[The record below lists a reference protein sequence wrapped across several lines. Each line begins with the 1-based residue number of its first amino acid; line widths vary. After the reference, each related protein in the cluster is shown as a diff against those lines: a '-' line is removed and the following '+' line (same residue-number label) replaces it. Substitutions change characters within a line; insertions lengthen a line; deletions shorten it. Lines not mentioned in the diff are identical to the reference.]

1 MMARAMIRIKMYLIS
16 PADYIISVTLM
27 SVDLLAFVF
36 TYRYL
41 GMPREFS
48 TFVMIG
54 GILNAYWIHSLWNVG
69 VSTYWEKN
77 RGILQRYLT
86 SPASLLSVFMGSAL
100 GTSIGASG
108 VAVIVLIFSFI
119 LRFPM
124 HIVDPALAILIFAFT
139 VLNIMFIGA
148 MFSSLFLLWGR
159 EGWLWG
165 LLFEEPIY
173 IASGVYYP
181 LKFMPKLVHFFSYFV
196 PLSFGIDALRQVV
209 VGESMGWL
217 PLKYE
222 VFALISMTFVFF
234 FLSSFFAKKICEVAR
249 REGKLVGVEE

>member
-1 MMARAMIRIKMYLIS
+1 MMARATIRIKMYLTS
-16 PADYIISVTLM
+16 PADYIINVTLM

-41 GMPREFS
+41 GMPKEFA

-86 SPASLLSVFMGSAL
+86 SPASLLSIFVGSAL

-108 VAVIVLIFSFI
+108 VAVIALILSFI
-119 LRFPM
+119 LGFPV
-124 HIVDPALAILIFAFT
+124 HITDPVLVSAIFVLT
-139 VLNIMFIGA
+139 VVNIMFIGA

-181 LKFMPKLVHFFSYFV
+181 LKFMPKLVHFFSYLI
-196 PLSFGIDALRQVV
+196 PLSFGIDALRQTI
-209 VGESMGWL
+209 VGEQIGWL
-217 PLKYE
+217 PLRYE
-222 VFALISMTFVFF
+222 ILALIFMTFVFF
-234 FLSSFFAKKICEVAR
+234 FLSVFFSQRIYETAR
-249 REGKLVGVEE
+249 KEGKLVGVEE